1 METGLE
7 QLDGQ
12 NKKLPSIDR
21 WVGLYGPSE
30 VTPTALRILR
40 QAGIISSEVQV
51 EALADAVDV
60 EEANT
65 NVSDVTYIAG
75 YPKIAA

>member
-1 METGLE
+1 L
-7 QLDGQ
+7 
-12 NKKLPSIDR
+12 
-21 WVGLYGPSE
+21 VY
-30 VTPTALRILR
+30 TALRILR